1 MASEIR
7 HIAAAAALALTCA
20 ACGDNLT
27 RPPALDSYE
36 GSAPAPLECVPNLD
50 GQLDADE
57 LREALGIP
65 VSFLVSPAGST
76 RTVDLAGQ
84 VNPDGDRRWD
94 LSQAATNDQLA
105 RIEATALGDQ
115 WYAPEYPGGTF
126 VAPADAAGTLFNV
139 LNRDDSGLYL
149 HGIASTQES
158 PAEGQTLLKYEQPV
172 ALYLFPLTPGK
183 TWVSV
188 GQARNSTVRGLP
200 YAGTDTY
207 ETTVEA
213 RGQLALPDLTFDD
226 AYQVHTRV
234 VVAPAVGQSIRTR
247 QVSYL
252 FECFGEVARVTS
264 QPEETDTFFTT
275 AAEVRRLGIGY

>member
-94 LSQAATNDQLA
+94 LSQAAT
-105 RIEATALGDQ
+105 
-115 WYAPEYPGGTF
+115 F

-139 LNRDDSGLYL
+139 LSRDDSGLYL